1 VIKALKICKRKF
13 KSILKFKYN
22 FQLLKDLLSIFSQAL
37 RIINSFANE
46 VFFIHNIIGFIFE
59 YKQFILLL
67 MFENVFMT
75 RVVCILYLF
84 LLGLFGVILGFLL
97 RIYVCEQEIYIF
109 VLLRILKILYSN
121 GLGYILFEPEKSK
134 QFFKLSSKTVEQISM
149 RPLKILLKK
158 SNQIP
163 FPILNSQFLSI
174 DIDFIWQESKSYKVE
189 LFKFYQSLNDKLKQ

>member
-1 VIKALKICKRKF
+1 
-13 KSILKFKYN
+13 
-22 FQLLKDLLSIFSQAL
+22 
-37 RIINSFANE
+37 
-46 VFFIHNIIGFIFE
+46 
-59 YKQFILLL
+59 
-67 MFENVFMT
+67 MFEDVFMT